1 MWFIGISALGCGVVG
16 GCHGQW
22 KCQENWEDL
31 NSLLLQ
37 KMSEQCV
44 NSFDDS
50 LEDLIENSE
59 MVAPDFT
66 SDEEALSILEKYART
81 LINGKTGQI

>member
-1 MWFIGISALGCGVVG
+1 MD
-16 GCHGQW
+16 
-22 KCQENWEDL
+22 DL
-31 NSLLLQ
+31 NFLLLQ

-44 NSFDDS
+44 NSFVDS

-81 LINGKTGQI
+81 LINGKTGQIYKFCDLYFSSHYSLQVWKSGGEL